1 MGVKEWRDLSEL
13 YSWSGEH
20 MSVALRW
27 ETAYEVHPMLRT
39 LDFKCQ

>member
-1 MGVKEWRDLSEL
+1 MGVKEWRDLGEL
-13 YSWSGEH
+13 YSWSGD